1 MLRGMSKGTTEKAL
15 AAIDSL
21 RGTVTMARVLVQSG
35 REVDLAG
42 LDAEA
47 ATLCAQVAKLPNATG
62 QRLRPSLEALVREV
76 EGLAAT
82 LPYPPSRP

>member
-1 MLRGMSKGTTEKAL
+1 MIKGPAEAVL

-21 RGTVTMARVLVQSG
+21 HGTVTMARVLVQSG
-35 REVDLAG
+35 RTIDLAG

-47 ATLCAQVAKLPNATG
+47 MMLCAAVAGLPKSTGKL
-62 QRLRPSLEALVREV
+62 LRPALEALVREV

-82 LPYPPSRP
+82 LPCPSAGQ

>member
-1 MLRGMSKGTTEKAL
+1 MSKGPADKAL

-35 REVDLAG
+35 RAVDLAG

-47 ATLCAQVAKLPNATG
+47 ATLCAQVAKLPGPTG
-62 QRLRPSLEALVREV
+62 QRLRPALLALVRDV

-82 LPYPPSRP
+82 LPSPAEQP

>member
-1 MLRGMSKGTTEKAL
+1 MSKAPADRVL

-35 REVDLAG
+35 RTVDLAG
-42 LDAEA
+42 LDGEA
-47 ATLCAQVAKLPNATG
+47 ATLCQQVAKLPRALG
-62 QRLRPSLEALVREV
+62 ARLRPALEALVRDI

-82 LPYPPSRP
+82 LPFPGGR

>member
-1 MLRGMSKGTTEKAL
+1 MSKAPADRVL

-35 REVDLAG
+35 RTVDLAG

-47 ATLCAQVAKLPNATG
+47 ATLCQQVTKLPNALG
-62 QRLRPSLEALVREV
+62 RRLRPALEALVLDI

-82 LPYPPSRP
+82 LPFPDGPRDRR